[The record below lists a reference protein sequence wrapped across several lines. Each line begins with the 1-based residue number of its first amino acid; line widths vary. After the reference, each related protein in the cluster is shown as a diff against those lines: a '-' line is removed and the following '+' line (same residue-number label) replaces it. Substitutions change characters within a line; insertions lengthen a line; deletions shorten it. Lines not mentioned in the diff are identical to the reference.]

1 MSLTELGLLFA
12 VLAHSVAVIAAAIK
26 LIAWIVKKQ
35 AVTDERIRQLQHQV
49 DNDVTGSR
57 VVGEMRNDKSLS
69 GTVRERAR
77 VSFCYHESNRICRF
91 GRVY

>member
-12 VLAHSVAVIAAAIK
+12 VLAHSVAVITAAIK

-49 DNDVTGSR
+49 DNDVTGLR
-57 VVGEMRNDKSLS
+57 VVSEMRNDIAVIKSQMSDIKEDLK
-69 GTVRERAR
+69 TL
-77 VSFCYHESNRICRF
+77 HEKV
-91 GRVY
+91 G